1 MLCRTTRMAEWKR
14 NQFFR
19 LCCCCIAL
27 LALVTSCGRVGSRQ
41 TIDDLITLPVDTLEA
56 LFEIGEEIGE
66 SSNIFGSILAAG
78 IDDQGRIFV
87 LDEIETCLKVYDL
100 QGNYIQNVSRRG
112 AGPGELIYPKG
123 MFIMPDGRI
132 GIVSSDKQGYIVF
145 DDSLQFME
153 EVSLW
158 PVNSPYHVSALS
170 NTRLVVCRYDE
181 STQTDFVRHT
191 VAIYDWGKA
200 EWDTLL
206 WKDSMVITIDDCF
219 NNPSIIHRYALLNRQ
234 STASN
239 RNGIVYFAPLD
250 PFEYRVIGWDSSG
263 TEVLNFTRDLTPV
276 AKSPE
281 EIENERISVDYAIR
295 ACGSRPIPGG
305 FRPAPYRNM
314 VTNLG
319 IGPDENLWVQR
330 GTLTEPFFD
339 IYDLE
344 GNLLRHAI
352 FPVDGWSWE
361 TEITPQ
367 GVLAWELDP
376 PEGYQKLYLLK

>member
-14 NQFFR
+14 NQLFR

-27 LALVTSCGRVGSRQ
+27 LASVTSCGRVGPRQ

-66 SSNIFGSILAAG
+66 SSSIFGSILAAG

-145 DDSLQFME
+145 DDSLQFIE

-281 EIENERISVDYAIR
+281 EIENEIISVDSAIR
-295 ACGSRPIPGG
+295 TRGSRPIPGG

-314 VTNLG
+314 VINLG

-352 FPVDGWSWE
+352 FPVDSWSWE